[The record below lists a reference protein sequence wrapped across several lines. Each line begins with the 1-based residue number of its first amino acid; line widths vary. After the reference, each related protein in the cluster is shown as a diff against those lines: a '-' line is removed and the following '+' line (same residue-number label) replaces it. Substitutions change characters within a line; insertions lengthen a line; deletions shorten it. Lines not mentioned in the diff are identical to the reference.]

1 MFLGSVEVV
10 ASPLSAS
17 VQLWTSVKVLNE
29 WNK

>member
-10 ASPLSAS
+10 ANPLSAS